1 MPDLGKPPTAI
12 QKSRRHLIKMS
23 AIAASAIFARLA
35 KTKSAAAQ
43 VIPQPPPAPPG
54 TCFLKGTTIR
64 TASGDRKVEDLAA
77 GDLLPTVFGG
87 TCPIQRIEGYTRKK
101 SDTTKAWSKDVLP
114 VRVARS
120 ALGPDVPHADLYIT
134 KAHAL
139 LIDGVLVM
147 AGSLINGTTITLH
160 DAREHDE
167 LEFFHIKLAS
177 HDVIYAEGA
186 PCETLFYAEEG
197 AADLAGHLRWHG
209 LPTPK
214 EAPCV
219 PLLGSVG
226 SRRSDIKSHFRS
238 AISPWIDRRQK
249 LDIIRDRLEE
259 RGIALARQSELV
271 S

>member
-1 MPDLGKPPTAI
+1 MPDLEKPSTGI
-12 QKSRRHLIKMS
+12 QRSRRHLVKMG
-23 AIAASAIFARLA
+23 AIAASALLTRI
-35 KTKSAAAQ
+35 KPAAAQ
-43 VIPQPPPAPPG
+43 TTFAPPPLPPP
-54 TCFLKGTTIR
+54 CFLKGTTIR
-64 TASGDRKVEDLAA
+64 TANGDRKVEDLAV
-77 GDLLPTVFGG
+77 GDLVPTVFGG
-87 TCPIQRIEGYTRKK
+87 TRPIQRIECYTRKK
-101 SDTTKAWSKDVLP
+101 SDPTKAWSKDVLP

-134 KAHAL
+134 RAHAL

-147 AGSLINGTTITLH
+147 AGSLINGTTITLY

-186 PCETLFYAEEG
+186 PCETLFYAEQG

-226 SRRSDIKSHFRS
+226 RRSEIKSRFRS
-238 AISPWIDRRQK
+238 AISPWIDRRQR
-249 LDIIRDRLEE
+249 LDVIRDKIEE
-259 RGIALARQSELV
+259 RGIALMR
-271 S
+271 